1 MCLLQTASAQAE
13 LQAQREQAA
22 RLQDEASAVRR
33 SCEEKCSELTSFLD
47 KYQEKSR
54 ELEEARMKLQAERL
68 GSRWRTSPL
77 RPSRAAPVRSQCFL
91 NLSYRVFVFSFNIC
105 CRHEVSEE
113 RKVSSERTERMRVE
127 LESLEVRLEE
137 ERKRSAD
144 LLLQVAFTSKKNK

>member
-1 MCLLQTASAQAE
+1 M
-13 LQAQREQAA
+13 
-22 RLQDEASAVRR
+22 RR

-68 GSRWRTSPL
+68 SSRCRTRSL
-77 RPSRAAPVRSQCFL
+77 HPSEAAAVKT
-91 NLSYRVFVFSFNIC
+91 NWFNVEFNVS

-113 RKVSSERTERMRVE
+113 RKVSSERTERMRME
-127 LESLEVRLEE
+127 LESLEFRLEE

-144 LLLQVAFTSKKNK
+144 LLLQVAYKNNTIKCPLI